1 VAGGIVRLR
10 ATLTASARQHAAQ
23 GTVEAWIACQA
34 RCRAVLSGTAV
45 DGQTHSGLRAV
56 RRTLSKSVCARVRI
70 ALPRRARAALSA
82 GRPIT
87 VRLRLTATMGTR
99 VIVARRT
106 VRIAAPRR

>member
-1 VAGGIVRLR
+1 M
-10 ATLTASARQHAAQ
+10 
-23 GTVEAWIACQA
+23 ACQA
-34 RCRAVLSGTAV
+34 RCRAVLRVPPSTG
-45 DGQTHSGLRAV
+45 
-56 RRTLSKSVCARVRI
+56 RRTTACAQSAARSQKSVRARVRI

-99 VIVARRT
+99 VIMARRT